1 MAAKPQALSAIA
13 PERALHAVLA
23 ERQPLSPRQIEVT
36 ALVVAGQT
44 DKEIGLALRISKRTV
59 RLHLDQSF
67 AKTGTSNRTEL
78 AAWAQRNAADAVTR
92 VVRTELRKSG
102 PAPGEASVP
111 AAIPGTDNRADKSPL
126 PGAGK
131 FGIFERRIADF
142 ERFLTIQSATLGGIR
157 ARLQK
162 FAEQQ
167 EKGLAQFEVRLAL
180 ANRLLDRVHA
190 ELEKISSLAEGS

>member
-92 VVRTELRKSG
+92 VVRTELRKSVTG
-102 PAPGEASVP
+102 PAPGEAR
-111 AAIPGTDNRADKSPL
+111 TDNRADKSPL